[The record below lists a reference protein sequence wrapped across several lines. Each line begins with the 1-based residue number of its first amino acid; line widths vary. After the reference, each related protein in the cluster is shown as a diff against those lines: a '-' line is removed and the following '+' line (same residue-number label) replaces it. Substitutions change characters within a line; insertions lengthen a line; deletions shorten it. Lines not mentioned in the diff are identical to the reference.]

1 MFRDGSTINLTNGD
15 GGNHTISVIRPL
27 KASEKAKEIRSR
39 IATRK
44 FLSTDKTLTA
54 KEKNKYAHEIDKLER
69 ELQTP
74 PKQHKVKRT
83 YKKVAPEKICAYVL
97 QTIETAKAKNI
108 NWITAEDIA
117 HQLRVKPHFVKQV
130 LQQLNIDGILH
141 QPHHHIPHD
150 SNREP
155 YGFGGYSGWAAD
167 IYYFRQEEEGDEE

>member
-1 MFRDGSTINLTNGD
+1 MFRDGNTINLTNGY
-15 GGNHTISVIRPL
+15 GGSHTISVSRLL

-83 YKKVAPEKICAYVL
+83 YKKVAPEKIRAYVL

-108 NWITAEDIA
+108 IWITAEDIA
-117 HQLRVKPHFVKQV
+117 HQLHVKPHFVKQV
-130 LQQLNIDGILH
+130 LQQLNIEGILH

-167 IYYFRQEEEGDEE
+167 IYYFRQEEEDNEE

>member
-1 MFRDGSTINLTNGD
+1 
-15 GGNHTISVIRPL
+15 L
-27 KASEKAKEIRSR
+27 KASEKAKQIQQR

-44 FLSTDKTLTA
+44 LLSRGPALTN
-54 KEKNKYAHEIDKLER
+54 KEKKQYAHEIAKLER
-69 ELQTP
+69 ELQTL

-83 YKKVAPEKICAYVL
+83 YKKLTPEKIRAYVL
-97 QTIETAKAKNI
+97 QTIETAKSNGV

-117 HQLRVKPHFVKQV
+117 HQLQVKPHAVKQV
-130 LQQLNIDGILH
+130 LQQLNIDGVLH